1 MGKNIGKNMSK
12 NVSGKDSQKRIDNVK
27 KSATDSL
34 RTYSKKAIQ
43 KTAEATGDLID
54 NKVADRITKISKDSQ
69 QDNLEKVTGKHDKE
83 MPNIPSNIYISPKI

>member
-43 KTAEATGDLID
+43 KTTEVI
-54 NKVADRITKISKDSQ
+54 
-69 QDNLEKVTGKHDKE
+69 
-83 MPNIPSNIYISPKI
+83 